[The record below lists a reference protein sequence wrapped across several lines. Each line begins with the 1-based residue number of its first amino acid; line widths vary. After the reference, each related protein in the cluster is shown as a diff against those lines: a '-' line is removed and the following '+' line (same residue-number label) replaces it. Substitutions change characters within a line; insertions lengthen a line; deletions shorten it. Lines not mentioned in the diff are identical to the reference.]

1 MNNPLASSPCAAGD
15 FDNETAPAKIN
26 LALHVRKRRSDGYH
40 NLETA
45 FAFAAGGDEVTVEAD
60 YRISL
65 SITGPFGQGLEANA
79 DNLVLRA
86 ANMLADHV
94 GVSTGAKLRLTK
106 NLPIA
111 SGIGGGSAD
120 AAATLRMLNRFWD
133 LHLPL
138 SGLINIGKQL
148 GADVPAC
155 ILGKPCIGRGRGDD
169 LSLIEDNDLAGTP
182 MLLVNPLKPVSTG
195 AIFEAWDK
203 VDRGAMP
210 LGSAGTILR
219 DGRND
224 LQPMAVAL
232 CPEIGAILD
241 VLTPLARDGLVRM
254 SGSGATCF
262 ALFDDDAAR
271 NSAAQEIAR
280 IFQGYWTYKTHV
292 S

>member
-1 MNNPLASSPCAAGD
+1 
-15 FDNETAPAKIN
+15 
-26 LALHVRKRRSDGYH
+26 
-40 NLETA
+40 
-45 FAFAAGGDEVTVEAD
+45 
-60 YRISL
+60 
-65 SITGPFGQGLEANA
+65 
-79 DNLVLRA
+79 
-86 ANMLADHV
+86 
-94 GVSTGAKLRLTK
+94 
-106 NLPIA
+106 
-111 SGIGGGSAD
+111 
-120 AAATLRMLNRFWD
+120 
-133 LHLPL
+133 
-138 SGLINIGKQL
+138 
-148 GADVPAC
+148 
-155 ILGKPCIGRGRGDD
+155 
-169 LSLIEDNDLAGTP
+169 

-280 IFQGYWTYKTHV
+280 IFPGYWTYKTHV
-292 S
+292 T

>member
-1 MNNPLASSPCAAGD
+1 MTLASSPCSAED
-15 FDNETAPAKIN
+15 FDCETAPAKIN
-26 LALHVRKRRSDGYH
+26 LALHVRQRRADGYH
-40 NLETA
+40 ALETA
-45 FAFAAGGDEVTVEAD
+45 YAFASSGDEVSVEAD

-65 SITGPFGQGLEANA
+65 SITGPFGEGLEADA

-106 NLPIA
+106 NLPVA

-133 LHLPL
+133 LHLPIG
-138 SGLINIGKQL
+138 GLISIGKQL

-155 ILGKPCIGRGRGDD
+155 IVGQPSIGTGRGDD
-169 LSLIEDNDLAGTP
+169 LSLLAVNDLAGTP

-195 AIFEAWDK
+195 AIFEAWDR

-210 LGSAGTILR
+210 TGSASAILR
-219 DGRND
+219 EGRND
-224 LQPMAVAL
+224 LQPIAIQL
-232 CPEIGAILD
+232 CPEIGGIIEA
-241 VLTPLARDGLVRM
+241 LTPMEGVTAVRM

-262 ALFDDDAAR
+262 ALFDSDAAR
-271 NSAAQEIAR
+271 DAAALEMLR
-280 IFQGYWTYKTHV
+280 IFPDYWAYKTHV

>member
-1 MNNPLASSPCAAGD
+1 MSVLSSSPCSAED
-15 FDNETAPAKIN
+15 FDSETAPAKIN

-40 NLETA
+40 ALETA
-45 FAFAAGGDEVTVEAD
+45 FAFATSGDEVSVEAD

-65 SITGPFGQGLEANA
+65 SITGPFAAGLEADK

-106 NLPIA
+106 NLPVA

-155 ILGKPCIGRGRGDD
+155 ILGKTSIGRGRGDE
-169 LSLIEDNDLAGTP
+169 LSLVEDNDLAGRP
-182 MLLVNPLKPVSTG
+182 LLLVNPLKPVSTG
-195 AIFEAWDK
+195 AIFGAWDK

-210 LGSAGTILR
+210 EGSASEILAK
-219 DGRND
+219 GRND
-224 LQPMAVAL
+224 LQPLAMTL
-232 CPEIGAILD
+232 CPEIGGILD
-241 VLTPLARDGLVRM
+241 ALTPLASSGLARM

-271 NSAAQEIAR
+271 DAAAQEIAR
-280 IFQGYWTYKTHV
+280 IFPGYWTYKTHV
-292 S
+292 A

>member
-1 MNNPLASSPCAAGD
+1 MWPVDS
-15 FDNETAPAKIN
+15 
-26 LALHVRKRRSDGYH
+26 
-40 NLETA
+40 
-45 FAFAAGGDEVTVEAD
+45 EVAVEAD

-65 SITGPFGQGLEANA
+65 SITGLFGQGLEANA

-262 ALFDDDAAR
+262 AIFKDQQSADAAASDILALKPDWFVVSSHTAP
-271 NSAAQEIAR
+271 SAQ
-280 IFQGYWTYKTHV
+280 
-292 S
+292 